1 MENLLINWK
10 FLSKNAKEKIKE
22 EIKEA
27 LKSNSAGSQMD
38 IEQWNRILDEKIET
52 GVTKEGNNKVF
63 AFSKMDITL

>member
-10 FLSKNAKEKIKE
+10 VLSKKAKETIE
-22 EIKEA
+22 EETKEA

-38 IEQWNRILDEKIET
+38 IEQWNRVLDEKIEID
-52 GVTKEGNNKVF
+52 VTKEGNNKVF